1 MCLYD
6 TTMTYI
12 MRQLI
17 EYNYAA
23 GSVVDRTVIVGE
35 YLRKADTVPSTLMFS
50 SSN

>member
-12 MRQLI
+12 MRHLI

-23 GSVVDRTVIVGE
+23 GSVVDRTVILGE